1 MAVTTLSTG
10 LPQLDMEAQATF
22 TVDTGDVNAKVT
34 KVTIHLSSGA
44 PNVGDVGNPILIGT
58 NV

>member
-1 MAVTTLSTG
+1 MTTTLATG
-10 LPQLDMEAQATF
+10 LPQLDMEAEATF
-22 TVDTGDVNAKVT
+22 EVKANDPNAVLT

-44 PNVGDVGNPILIGT
+44 PNVGDVGLPILVGT

>member
-1 MAVTTLSTG
+1 MTTTLATG
-10 LPQLDMEAQATF
+10 LPQLDMEAEATF
-22 TVDTGDVNAKVT
+22 VVDANDPNAVLT

-44 PNVGDVGNPILIGT
+44 PHVGEIGPPILIGE